1 MRGIVKELIEKSILF
16 EYKLPNE
23 LKNIK
28 SSKYS
33 NTEDFC
39 FSNDKYEK
47 ISELIYNSIIDYA
60 NNEYEIDE
68 KELNKEQKATIISR
82 LRYNE
87 QQSTL
92 TKKKYGFYGEVLL
105 YCILMYFFGTDVL
118 ISKGYFYNV
127 LDASEPKG
135 YDSFHIFKRDE
146 ELELWF
152 GEAKCYESYKD
163 AINSVLNNIEKAL
176 SVEYLSNNLIAIIKE
191 KNNLN
196 NSNEQIE
203 SLCKEWKDNPVVNL
217 KEQINKYNMKLIY
230 PILIVADIKNKEYD
244 QYIKDCIDYID
255 KEFNERKPKFSNEIS
270 SSIFY
275 IFLPIESV
283 GKMKEKVI
291 EWISMEKQLK
301 S

>member
-1 MRGIVKELIEKSILF
+1 MRKVIRKLIEQSIFF

-23 LKNIK
+23 SKGIE

-33 NTEDFC
+33 NTQDFC
-39 FSNDKYEK
+39 FSNDRYEK
-47 ISELIYNSIIDYA
+47 ISKLIYNSIIDYA
-60 NNEYEIDE
+60 NNEYDIDE
-68 KELNKEQKATIISR
+68 KELNKEQKATIISK

-87 QQSTL
+87 SQSMSTQ
-92 TKKKYGFYGEVLL
+92 KKYGFYGEVLL
-105 YCILMYFFGTDVL
+105 YCILIYFFGTDVL

-135 YDSFHIFKRDE
+135 YDSFHIIQRKQQ
-146 ELELWF
+146 LELWF
-152 GEAKCYESYKD
+152 GEAKCYESYID

-176 SVEYLSNNLIAIIKE
+176 SSEYLSNNLIAIIKE

-196 NSNEQIE
+196 ISNEQIE
-203 SLCKEWKDNPVVNL
+203 NLCREWKNNPVINL
-217 KEQINKYNMKLIY
+217 KEQINNYSMKLIY

-244 QYIKDCIDYID
+244 QCVRECISHIE
-255 KEFNERKPKFSNEIS
+255 KEFNKRKPKLNNEINS
-270 SSIFY
+270 NVFFV
-275 IFLPIESV
+275 FLPIESV

-291 EWISMEKQLK
+291 EWISIEKQLK

>member
-1 MRGIVKELIEKSILF
+1 MREVVKELIEQSILF

-23 LKNIK
+23 NKNIE

-33 NTEDFC
+33 NYKDFC

-68 KELNKEQKATIISR
+68 TELNNEQKATIISK
-82 LRYNE
+82 LRYTE
-87 QQSTL
+87 SQDMT

-105 YCILMYFFGTDVL
+105 YCILVYFFGTDVL

-135 YDSFHIFKRDE
+135 YDSFHIIQRE
-146 ELELWF
+146 QQLELWF
-152 GEAKCYESYKD
+152 GEAKCYEEYTD

-176 SVEYLSNNLIAIIKE
+176 SSEYLSMNLIAIIKE
-191 KNNLN
+191 NKNLN
-196 NSNEQIE
+196 ILNGQIE
-203 SLCKEWKDNPVVNL
+203 KLCKEWKGNPVINL
-217 KEQINKYNMKLIY
+217 KDQISKYNMKLIY
-230 PILIVADIKNKEYD
+230 PILIVADKKNKEYD
-244 QYIKDCIDYID
+244 QCIRDCIEHIE
-255 KEFNERKPKFSNEIS
+255 KEFNKRKPNFSNEINS
-270 SSIFY
+270 SVFFM
-275 IFLPIESV
+275 FLPIESV

-301 S
+301 L